1 MFNWGKRKTVK
12 PVAFNEGGYR
22 ERCLRAFRDDVEQTA
37 RARALARDRGET
49 AHQIAMLEAEISAW
63 VQLVVTNWRVRGEY
77 EDALHAL
84 LRLQEVALELS
95 QLPGGRI
102 VEGESINSLHL
113 LLIAA
118 GKAELVPQIFPT
130 FATVYPWDV
139 VDGVLIANL
148 LCKPVPAAATEKA
161 KSLLAGRGE
170 IARTYRSYFAL
181 LEGEKSTEDR
191 EAIVMQAEKN
201 WAKRAGTTAEYPG
214 PCYGVGRAA
223 VKVQIDLRLA
233 AVLTHLDFGG
243 DSPHAW
249 PWGRA
254 QRAADLR
261 AEATKV

>member
-1 MFNWGKRKTVK
+1 MFNWGKKKTVK
-12 PVAFNEGGYR
+12 PVECDEETYR
-22 ERCLRAFRDDVEQTA
+22 ERSLRDFRADAEQTA
-37 RARALARDRGET
+37 IARAQACERGNVV
-49 AHQIAMLEAEISAW
+49 HQVRMLESEIGAW

-118 GKAELVPQIFPT
+118 GKAELIPQIFPT

-139 VDGVLIANL
+139 VDGVLIANIL
-148 LCKPVPAAATEKA
+148 GKPVPAAATEKA

-170 IARTYRSYFAL
+170 IARTYRSYFEL
-181 LEGEKSTEDR
+181 LEREKPTEGR
-191 EAIVMQAEKN
+191 EAILVRAESN
-201 WAKRAGTTAEYPG
+201 WENRARSTAEYPG
-214 PCYGVGRAA
+214 PNFGIGQAV
-223 VKVQIDLRLA
+223 VKVEIDLRLA
-233 AVLTHLDFGG
+233 AVLSQLDFGG